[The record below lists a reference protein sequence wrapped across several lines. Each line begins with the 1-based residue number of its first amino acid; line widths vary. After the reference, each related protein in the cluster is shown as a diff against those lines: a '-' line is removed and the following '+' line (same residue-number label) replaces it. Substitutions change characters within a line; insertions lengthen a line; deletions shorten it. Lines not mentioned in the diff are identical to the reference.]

1 MNYLNGRTAWLTG
14 AVVVAV
20 SIVAG
25 GFAAS
30 ACSNT
35 SPNSTNPFV
44 DGGTPSIDAGAADV
58 QVADGSTLK
67 SWPPPGTTACSN
79 PDQCPGDP
87 GPNAVYVTISG
98 EENALTAYPFPPDN
112 FQNDTYMFDG
122 WIIQIKEYIV
132 SVANVR
138 LWSNPNSD
146 PTNQGDLS
154 HMTQVAH
161 LSGPFVVDLHKGGQ
175 IIGQGGA
182 PEEATPIGVILN
194 QNDNDNAAF
203 DPTTT
208 YGFGFS
214 TAQASLNAYNVNL
227 DEGEMAD
234 LAYMVQQ
241 GYSVMYVG
249 TATWNGSASTYGC
262 TQTNAGAGPDAGLA
276 IVSEAPGT
284 GDGGTADG
292 TVADGGADATPP
304 VAVATYVDG
313 GYNFNNLPWT
323 APDGTHPTMTFRLG
337 FATPTNYENCQN
349 MTSPLQPLPGEDY
362 ARGLQTSTSQST
374 IAQVTVH
381 MDHPFWESFAENSP
395 IHWDQIASQYV
406 GEMSPMATI
415 EDMKGVPFYAFTDKT
430 GTPLPWRNCAGPW
443 YTPPN
448 NGQMAF
454 STLSVPVNPQGM
466 CTGTIGQDYTKA
478 TCPAI
483 RDYYDYI
490 RYSQSTQ
497 GHLNSQGLCY
507 IDRQYP
513 APAGGS

>member
-1 MNYLNGRTAWLTG
+1 MNHLDRKAAWLVGAMLATAFVVTG
-14 AVVVAV
+14 GLV
-20 SIVAG
+20 
-25 GFAAS
+25 AS
-30 ACSNT
+30 ACSSSSSGNPV
-35 SPNSTNPFV
+35 SPFV
-44 DGGTPSIDAGAADV
+44 DSGTGPSDAAPDVPRITTADAGA
-58 QVADGSTLK
+58 DGQALMP
-67 SWPPPGTTACSN
+67 WPPPGTSPCSN

-87 GPNAVYVTISG
+87 GANAVYVTISG

-112 FQNDTYMFDG
+112 FQTDTYMFDG

-132 SVANVR
+132 SVGNVR
-138 LWSNPNSD
+138 LWSNPNAD

-161 LSGPFVVDLHKGGQ
+161 LTGPFVVDLHKGGQ

-182 PEEATPIGVILN
+182 PEESTPIGVILN
-194 QNDNDNAAF
+194 QNDNNGAAF
-203 DPTTT
+203 DPTTS

-214 TAQASLNAYNVNL
+214 TVQASYDAYNVNL
-227 DEGEMAD
+227 DQGEAAD
-234 LAYMVQQ
+234 FAYMVQQ

-249 TATWNGSASTYGC
+249 TATWNGNASTYGC
-262 TQTNAGAGPDAGLA
+262 TQTNAGAGPDAGLLTTA
-276 IVSEAPGT
+276 
-284 GDGGTADG
+284 DGGTA
-292 TVADGGADATPP
+292 
-304 VAVATYVDG
+304 ATYVDG
-313 GYNFNNLPWT
+313 GYDFTKMP
-323 APDGTHPTMTFRLG
+323 ATMTFRLG
-337 FATPTNYENCQN
+337 FGTPTNYENCQN
-349 MTSPLQPLPGEDY
+349 MTSTLQPLQGEDY

-395 IHWDQIASQYV
+395 IHWDDIAAQYV
-406 GEMSPMATI
+406 GETNPMATV

-443 YTPPN
+443 YQPPN
-448 NGQMAF
+448 NGQMSF
-454 STLSVPVNPQGM
+454 STLSVPVNPQAM

-478 TCPAI
+478 NCPAI

-497 GHLNSQGLCY
+497 GHLNSQGLCF